1 MQSVSVSVS
10 VTVPVPVPNSIY
22 ISLVCSVLL
31 ALHLHTSVF
40 VGVFPST
47 AETTDHHL
55 KLKPPTNPSYME
67 PSEQVDDGTEWV
79 DGNSEASSSTAS
91 PCAPSQSALEA
102 MDKSFRVMKVS
113 SPLSSTTA
121 CSKNV
126 IHSKNHDVC
135 TEILGCE
142 TGVKYTVSDYN
153 RDLLLLTSLGCNVGA
168 KWEAKREEKR
178 MKKRNCRGAS
188 SGFPPPLTVLSGE
201 SRLRVVSERD
211 NGRLLLF
218 SVKPSLVM
226 AERKDGRLKLRL
238 LSIEPVGGERG
249 EQTEPDEKK
258 VPLIKDDE
266 EDREEAV
273 EQRDEEGGH
282 SGMEMAGI
290 GSNGNGVEEV
300 LTEKSTRRGGC
311 KEEGG
316 GGAGCLRRNSN
327 TKRLL
332 QLDVDGPWVTIS

>member
-1 MQSVSVSVS
+1 MRPFRPSS
-10 VTVPVPVPNSIY
+10 
-22 ISLVCSVLL
+22 SLQPQQLL
-31 ALHLHTSVF
+31 
-40 VGVFPST
+40 
-47 AETTDHHL
+47 TD
-55 KLKPPTNPSYME
+55 PCNME

-79 DGNSEASSSTAS
+79 DGNSEAWSSTAS

-102 MDKSFRVMKVS
+102 MDKSPRVMKVS

-121 CSKNV
+121 CSEKV

-142 TGVKYTVSDYN
+142 TGVKYTVSDYS
-153 RDLLLLTSLGCNVGA
+153 RDLLLLTSLGCNAGA
-168 KWEAKREEKR
+168 KRAAKREEKK
-178 MKKRNCRGAS
+178 MKKRNHCRVAS

-211 NGRLLLF
+211 DGRLLLF
-218 SVKPSLVM
+218 SVKPSLLVM

-238 LSIEPVGGERG
+238 VSTEPVGDDEGG

-258 VPLIKDDE
+258 APLIEDDDK

-273 EQRDEEGGH
+273 EQRDEEGGD
-282 SGMEMAGI
+282 SDMEMAGI

-300 LTEKSTRRGGC
+300 LTGKHTRRGGC
-311 KEEGG
+311 KEEEG

-332 QLDVDGPWVTIS
+332 QLDVDAPWVTIS

>member
-1 MQSVSVSVS
+1 
-10 VTVPVPVPNSIY
+10 
-22 ISLVCSVLL
+22 
-31 ALHLHTSVF
+31 
-40 VGVFPST
+40 
-47 AETTDHHL
+47 
-55 KLKPPTNPSYME
+55 ME

-79 DGNSEASSSTAS
+79 DGNSEAWSSTAS

-102 MDKSFRVMKVS
+102 MDKSFRVMNVS

-121 CSKNV
+121 CSKKV
-126 IHSKNHDVC
+126 IHNKNHDVC

-153 RDLLLLTSLGCNVGA
+153 RDLLLLTSLGCNAGA

-178 MKKRNCRGAS
+178 KKKRNYCRVAS

-201 SRLRVVSERD
+201 SRLRVVSLRG

-218 SVKPSLVM
+218 PVKPSLVM

-238 LSIEPVGGERG
+238 LSTEPVGDERG

-258 VPLIKDDE
+258 APLIEDDKDDR
-266 EDREEAV
+266 DEAV
-273 EQRDEEGGH
+273 EQGDEEGGD
-282 SGMEMAGI
+282 SDMEMAGI
-290 GSNGNGVEEV
+290 GSNRNGVEEV
-300 LTEKSTRRGGC
+300 LIGKHTRRGRC
-311 KEEGG
+311 KEEEGG

-332 QLDVDGPWVTIS
+332 QLDVDAPWVTIS